1 MGFNKSELTK
11 VAQLARLQVTE
22 SEIEDVSERIS
33 EILRLIDQMQSINTA
48 CIAPM
53 SHPFDGTQVLRS
65 DVITEQNRRDE
76 LQTLAPSVEKGLFLV
91 PKVLE

>member
-48 CIAPM
+48 SIDPM
-53 SHPFDGTQVLRS
+53 SL
-65 DVITEQNRRDE
+65 
-76 LQTLAPSVEKGLFLV
+76 GLGR
-91 PKVLE
+91 

>member
-11 VAQLARLQVTE
+11 VAQLARLEVTE
-22 SEIEDVSERIS
+22 SEIEVVSERIS
-33 EILRLIDQMQSINTA
+33 EILRLIDQMQSINTDSV
-48 CIAPM
+48 APM

-65 DVITEQNRRDE
+65 DVITEQNSRDE
-76 LQTLAPSVEKGLFLV
+76 LQKLAPSVEKGLFLV

>member
-11 VAQLARLQVTE
+11 VAQLARLEVTE

-33 EILRLIDQMQSINTA
+33 EILRLIDQMQSINTDSV
-48 CIAPM
+48 APM

-65 DVITEQNRRDE
+65 DVITEQNSRDE
-76 LQTLAPSVEKGLFLV
+76 LQKLAPSVEKGLFLV

>member
-33 EILRLIDQMQSINTA
+33 EILRLIDQMQSINTDSV
-48 CIAPM
+48 APM

-65 DVITEQNRRDE
+65 DVITEQNSRDE
-76 LQTLAPSVEKGLFLV
+76 LQKLAPSVEKGLFLV

>member
-33 EILRLIDQMQSINTA
+33 EILRLIDQMQSINTDS
-48 CIAPM
+48 IAPM

-65 DVITEQNRRDE
+65 DVITEQNSRDE
-76 LQTLAPSVEKGLFLV
+76 LQALAPSVEKGLFLV

>member
-33 EILRLIDQMQSINTA
+33 EILRLIDQMQSINTDS
-48 CIAPM
+48 IAPM

-65 DVITEQNRRDE
+65 DVITEQNSRDD
-76 LQTLAPSVEKGLFLV
+76 LQTLAPSVEKGYF
-91 PKVLE
+91 

>member
-11 VAQLARLQVTE
+11 VAQLARLEVTE

-33 EILRLIDQMQSINTA
+33 EILRLIDQMQSINTDSV
-48 CIAPM
+48 APM
-53 SHPFDGTQVLRS
+53 SHPFDGTQDLRS
-65 DVITEQNRRDE
+65 DVITEQNSRDE
-76 LQTLAPSVEKGLFLV
+76 LQKLAPSVEKGLFLV

>member
-1 MGFNKSELTK
+1 
-11 VAQLARLQVTE
+11 
-22 SEIEDVSERIS
+22 
-33 EILRLIDQMQSINTA
+33 MQSINTDS
-48 CIAPM
+48 IAPM

-65 DVITEQNRRDE
+65 DVITEQNSRDE

>member
-11 VAQLARLQVTE
+11 VAQLARLQVTD

-33 EILRLIDQMQSINTA
+33 EILRLIDQMQSINTDS
-48 CIAPM
+48 IAPM

-65 DVITEQNRRDE
+65 DVITEQNSRDE
-76 LQTLAPSVEKGLFLV
+76 LQTLAPSVEKVLFLV

>member
-1 MGFNKSELTK
+1 MGFNKLELTK

-33 EILRLIDQMQSINTA
+33 EILRLIDQMQSINTDS
-48 CIAPM
+48 IAPM

-65 DVITEQNRRDE
+65 DVITEQNSRDE
-76 LQTLAPSVEKGLFLV
+76 LQALAPSVEKGLFLV